1 MMFTQEELFESPTYL
16 LTIYQNEIFREVH
29 GYMQEK
35 CITQKELAKK
45 LGVSDA
51 YVSQILNGK
60 FNFTLKKLIELGLA
74 IGKIPKIKFIPQESV
89 SRKPKQVDKVAKKK
103 IAAQKNAKPR
113 RGNISK

>member
-1 MMFTQEELFESPTYL
+1 MMFTQEELFESPTYV
-16 LTIYQNEIFREVH
+16 LTLYQNEIFREVH

-35 CITQKELAKK
+35 GVTQKELAKK

-74 IGKIPKIKFIPQESV
+74 IGKIPKIKFVPQIPV
-89 SRKPKQVDKVAKKK
+89 SGKPKKINKAAKKNNTE
-103 IAAQKNAKPR
+103 QKKPR
-113 RGNISK
+113 PTRKTP

>member
-1 MMFTQEELFESPTYL
+1 MFTQKELFESPTYL

-35 CITQKELAKK
+35 GITQKELAKK

-74 IGKIPKIKFIPQESV
+74 IGKIPKIKFVPQVSV
-89 SRKPKQVDKVAKKK
+89 SRKPKQIDKVAKGKTANQEK
-103 IAAQKNAKPR
+103 SKPK
-113 RGNISK
+113 RGNITK

>member
-1 MMFTQEELFESPTYL
+1 MFTQEELFESPTYL
-16 LTIYQNEIFREVH
+16 LTLYQNEIFREVH

-35 CITQKELAKK
+35 GITQKELAKK

-74 IGKIPKIKFIPQESV
+74 IGKIPKIKFVPPIPV
-89 SRKPKQVDKVAKKK
+89 SGKPKQINKASKKNNTE
-103 IAAQKNAKPR
+103 QKKPNPTR
-113 RGNISK
+113 KAP

>member
-1 MMFTQEELFESPTYL
+1 MFTQEELFESPTYL

-35 CITQKELAKK
+35 GITQKEMAKK

-74 IGKIPKIKFIPQESV
+74 IGKIPKIKFVPQIPV
-89 SRKPKQVDKVAKKK
+89 SGKPKQKNKVTKKNN
-103 IAAQKNAKPR
+103 AEQKKAKPT
-113 RGNISK
+113 RGTP

>member
-1 MMFTQEELFESPTYL
+1 MFTQEEFFESPTYL

-35 CITQKELAKK
+35 GITQKELAKK

-51 YVSQILNGK
+51 YVSQVLNGK

-74 IGKIPKIKFIPQESV
+74 IGKIPKIKFVPQTAV
-89 SRKPKQVDKVAKKK
+89 SGKKKQVGKVAKKK
-103 IAAQKNAKPR
+103 NTEQKSPKLQEKR
-113 RGNISK
+113 YK

>member
-1 MMFTQEELFESPTYL
+1 MFTQEELLESPAYL
-16 LTIYQNEIFREVH
+16 LTLYQNEIFREVH

-35 CITQKELAKK
+35 GITQKELAKK

-74 IGKIPKIKFIPQESV
+74 IGKPKQINKAAKKNNTEQK
-89 SRKPKQVDKVAKKK
+89 KPK
-103 IAAQKNAKPR
+103 PTR
-113 RGNISK
+113 ETP

>member
-1 MMFTQEELFESPTYL
+1 MFTQEELFESPAYL
-16 LTIYQNEIFREVH
+16 LTLYQNEIFREVH

-35 CITQKELAKK
+35 GITQKELAKK

-74 IGKIPKIKFIPQESV
+74 IGKIPKIKFVPQIPV
-89 SRKPKQVDKVAKKK
+89 SSKTKQINKAAKNNNTEQKKPK
-103 IAAQKNAKPR
+103 PTR
-113 RGNISK
+113 ERP

>member
-1 MMFTQEELFESPTYL
+1 MFTQEELFESPTYL

-35 CITQKELAKK
+35 GITQKEMAKK

-74 IGKIPKIKFIPQESV
+74 IGKIPKIKFVPQIPV
-89 SRKPKQVDKVAKKK
+89 SGNPKQINKVTKKNN
-103 IAAQKNAKPR
+103 AEQKKAKPT
-113 RGNISK
+113 RGTP

>member
-1 MMFTQEELFESPTYL
+1 MFTQEELFESPTYL
-16 LTIYQNEIFREVH
+16 LTLYQNEIFREVH

-35 CITQKELAKK
+35 GITQKELAKK

-74 IGKIPKIKFIPQESV
+74 IGKIPKIKFVPLIPV
-89 SRKPKQVDKVAKKK
+89 SGKPKQINKAAKKNNK
-103 IAAQKNAKPR
+103 EQKKPKPTR
-113 RGNISK
+113 ETP